1 MTHSGRRAL
10 APALIAALAALA
22 ALASAV
28 PAAAAQGH
36 RRAAAPPGRLLT
48 YGYDNARDG
57 LGPRTPSLARL
68 RPAWTDR
75 GKVISGGIY
84 GQPLVDGKLVIVAT
98 ENDKVY
104 GLNAATGKV
113 AWRYSVGA
121 PARLATI
128 DQTPTLAPGCGDI
141 GPLGITGT
149 PVIDAAAHEVL
160 VAAEVQDHPARPRW
174 QNIRHVMVALKFT
187 ATSVRRAWQ
196 RPIDPPGARR
206 HAYYIPAEQ
215 QRSALTLSR
224 GRVYAEYGGL
234 FGDCGKYQGY
244 VVSAAASGT
253 GRLRSWRVPTAREGA
268 IWATDGAATSR
279 RGELFVATGNSN
291 NDSGRFDYGDA
302 VIGLSPGL
310 RIDGYFAPR
319 DWAQRNVQDLDLG
332 SGGPI
337 LLPGSGLVFESG
349 KPAVSGVSTGF
360 LISQS
365 RPGRIGHPRFSGQVC
380 PGGGYVFG
388 AEAAERPRKGGPV
401 YLYVPCSAGTVAL
414 RVTYGRHPRF
424 TRAWAARGPNGT
436 PIIAGGLVWALAT
449 GADGGGG
456 PSDLYGM
463 SPLTGRVRV
472 REHVRPVEH
481 FATPGAGDGMI
492 FVATQAGVQAFKAA
506 R

>member
-1 MTHSGRRAL
+1 MRDDAWRPARPRARTHRGARRA
-10 APALIAALAALA
+10 ARWPHWP
-22 ALASAV
+22 V
-28 PAAAAQGH
+28 PSPPRRAQGH

-48 YGYDNARDG
+48 YGYGNARDG

-141 GPLGITGT
+141 SPLGITGT

-253 GRLRSWRVPTAREGA
+253 GRLRSWRVPTA
-268 IWATDGAATSR
+268 
-279 RGELFVATGNSN
+279 
-291 NDSGRFDYGDA
+291 
-302 VIGLSPGL
+302 
-310 RIDGYFAPR
+310 PR
-319 DWAQRNVQDLDLG
+319 
-332 SGGPI
+332 
-337 LLPGSGLVFESG
+337 
-349 KPAVSGVSTGF
+349 
-360 LISQS
+360 
-365 RPGRIGHPRFSGQVC
+365 
-380 PGGGYVFG
+380 
-388 AEAAERPRKGGPV
+388 
-401 YLYVPCSAGTVAL
+401 
-414 RVTYGRHPRF
+414 GRHLGHRRRRQQLPAASCSSPPA
-424 TRAWAARGPNGT
+424 TRTTT
-436 PIIAGGLVWALAT
+436 PAGST
-449 GADGGGG
+449 
-456 PSDLYGM
+456 
-463 SPLTGRVRV
+463 T
-472 REHVRPVEH
+472 
-481 FATPGAGDGMI
+481 ATP
-492 FVATQAGVQAFKAA
+492 
-506 R
+506 